1 MHTAKAFGR
10 MELIKTQDAEADLEY
25 WKRSGNKKALKKL
38 EQLFTELMEHPKTG
52 TGKPEELKH
61 NLSGFYS
68 RHIIKKDRL
77 VYEIKEEQ
85 GVVVVYSMR
94 GHYLDK

>member
-1 MHTAKAFGR
+1 
-10 MELIKTQDAEADLEY
+10 MEVVKTTDAESDLEF

-38 EQLFTELMEHPKTG
+38 EQIILELKDHPKTG

-61 NLSGFYS
+61 GLSGFYS

-77 VYEIKEEQ
+77 VYEIKEDE
-85 GVVVVYSMR
+85 GLVVIYSMR
-94 GHYLDK
+94 GHYYDK

>member
-1 MHTAKAFGR
+1 
-10 MELIKTQDAEADLEY
+10 MEVVKTTDAEADLEY
-25 WKRSGNKKALKKL
+25 WKRSGNKKALKKI
-38 EQLFTELMEHPKTG
+38 EQLIRELDEHPKTG

-61 NLSGFYS
+61 GLSGFYS
-68 RHIIKKDRL
+68 RHIVKKDRM